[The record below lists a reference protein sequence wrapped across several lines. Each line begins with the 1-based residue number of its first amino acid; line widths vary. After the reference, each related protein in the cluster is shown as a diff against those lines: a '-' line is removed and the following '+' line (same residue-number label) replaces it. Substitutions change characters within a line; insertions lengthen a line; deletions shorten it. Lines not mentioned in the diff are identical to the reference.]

1 MPIAEAGAIAVKTE
15 GEVPEYLVI
24 TARDNPDHWLFP
36 KGHID
41 GAEDPEDAAIRELR
55 EEAGVEGEFVGRIGA
70 ASYQHRGEEIEVT
83 FFLIRAVAQGENAE
97 GRTCRWLPYR
107 EARALLSFENV
118 RAVLDAA
125 ANSLS
130 AH

>member
-1 MPIAEAGAIAVKTE
+1 MRMPEAGAIAVRIE
-15 GEVPEYLVI
+15 GDVPEFLVV

-55 EEAGVEGEFVGRIGA
+55 EEAGVEGEFVGRIGTA
-70 ASYQHRGEEIEVT
+70 RYEHGGDEIEVT

-97 GRTCRWLPYR
+97 GRTCRWLPYK
-107 EARALLSFENV
+107 EARDLLSFENI

-125 ANSLS
+125 AGALS
-130 AH
+130 AR